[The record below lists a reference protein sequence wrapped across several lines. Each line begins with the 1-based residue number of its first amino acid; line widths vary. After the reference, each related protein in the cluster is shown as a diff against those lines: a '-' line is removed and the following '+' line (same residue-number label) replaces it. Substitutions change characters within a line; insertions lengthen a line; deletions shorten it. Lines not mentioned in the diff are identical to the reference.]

1 MYQIFPHWW
10 FMVNFPLWCFLIV
23 YAALELIL
31 VYTYQFKVVSDF
43 WSEQYKKTNVLD
55 EMDL

>member
-1 MYQIFPHWW
+1 
-10 FMVNFPLWCFLIV
+10 MVNFPLWCFLIV